1 MRTAGEQG
9 VEGKED
15 EVQKGVT
22 MALLIAAGLLA
33 AACGS
38 TRGAASV
45 DPGTAVV
52 SGLIWLDVCDPTAEN
67 AIPDGCVPC
76 PAGQTIGNGTAD
88 PLDPIASSAWLVL
101 WSGACP
107 GELAYAARASEQD
120 GTYEFTGLPAG
131 SYCLV
136 IDPTV
141 GDNVRVLGAGT
152 WTLPAGLGSGPVIL
166 PIDLAPAEERRGVNF
181 AYDPSEVTGP

>member
-1 MRTAGEQG
+1 
-9 VEGKED
+9 
-15 EVQKGVT
+15 

-38 TRGAASV
+38 SGGAAAV

-52 SGLIWLDVCDPTAEN
+52 SGLIWLDVCDPTVEN
-67 AIPDGCVPC
+67 ALPDGCVPG
-76 PAGQTIGNGTAD
+76 PAGQAIGNGRAD
-88 PLDPIASSAWLVL
+88 PLDPVARSAWLVL

-120 GTYEFTGLPAG
+120 GTYEFTDLPAG

-141 GDNVRVLGAGT
+141 GENVRGLGAGT
-152 WTLPAGLGSGPVIL
+152 RPPPA
-166 PIDLAPAEERRGVNF
+166 
-181 AYDPSEVTGP
+181 